1 MLPKIL
7 KLFGYS
13 TFILIV
19 RIDFKAFLE
28 ALDSPT
34 AQHLSGIKAAFLKSN
49 KNAHFFSMYLHR
61 ENKLERT
68 FFLMQKQSCTANTI
82 SALQPY
88 FPRS

>member
-28 ALDSPT
+28 ALVP
-34 AQHLSGIKAAFLKSN
+34 QHNIFRA
-49 KNAHFFSMYLHR
+49 
-61 ENKLERT
+61 
-68 FFLMQKQSCTANTI
+68 
-82 SALQPY
+82 
-88 FPRS
+88 